1 MSEESATVNTIM
13 EFERETSRLFQ
24 AGDVDRMMEYMA
36 DDVKLLN
43 PGSDLLVGSEH
54 ERAALFEASQM
65 EGLDMSFE
73 PTGGEISACG
83 DMAYVYGEISIKL
96 PDGSEQFEKY
106 VTIWRNRDGK
116 WQVVLQARNSNS

>member
-43 PGSDLLVGSEH
+43 PGSELLVGS
-54 ERAALFEASQM
+54 
-65 EGLDMSFE
+65 
-73 PTGGEISACG
+73 
-83 DMAYVYGEISIKL
+83 
-96 PDGSEQFEKY
+96 
-106 VTIWRNRDGK
+106 
-116 WQVVLQARNSNS
+116 